1 MKKTKNSL
9 EPSHFPSLE
18 NYAAPVFVVAAAAA
32 AAGGSDNDD
41 YATSLRMPNMNPL
54 AHFRYYSMMS
64 LASFRLD

>member
-9 EPSHFPSLE
+9 EPSHSHSPSLE

-54 AHFRYYSMMS
+54 THFRYYSMM
-64 LASFRLD
+64 

>member
-9 EPSHFPSLE
+9 EPSHSPSLE
-18 NYAAPVFVVAAAAA
+18 NYAAPVFVVAAAA
-32 AAGGSDNDD
+32 GGADNDD
-41 YATSLRMPNMNPL
+41 YATSPRMPNMNPL